1 MADASDVVLEI
12 WRDQRQAAVH
22 SEDQRA
28 TLSNIVILVVAAG
41 LGLISQRG
49 IHASTLV
56 ISVPM
61 IFLGLYGVLVCL
73 KFRERFEYH
82 NTVARQLRDQLTALH
97 PELNVQSAWPAAL
110 DRHQSR
116 YPKLFRVRLYVLW
129 ALLHAGVALA
139 GGIVSAYAL
148 AK

>member
-1 MADASDVVLEI
+1 MADASDVLLEI
-12 WRDQRQAAVH
+12 WRDQRQAAVQ
-22 SEDQRA
+22 SENQRA
-28 TLSNIVILVVAAG
+28 ALSNIVILVVAAG
-41 LGLISQRG
+41 LGLVSQRG
-49 IHASTLV
+49 IDTSTLV

-61 IFLGLYGVLVCL
+61 TCLGLYGVLACL

-97 PELNVQSAWPAAL
+97 PELNVQSAWPNAFA
-110 DRHQSR
+110 RHLPR
-116 YPKLFRVRLYVLW
+116 YQRLFKIRLYVLW

-139 GGIVSAYAL
+139 GGTLSVCAM